1 MIVLTNHELEWIY
14 LIYKGGILVEILA
27 ILGYGALCYFIGY
40 VVGTGEG
47 YRNGFKDGEESEKL
61 KNINKKRK
69 KAVLNNE

>member
-27 ILGYGALCYFIGY
+27 ILGYVALCYFIGY

-47 YRNGFKDGEESEKL
+47 YQNGFKDGEESEKL